1 MKTTFRLPEKISGE
15 IMLVGVTILAALGWF
30 ISKSGIQ
37 YFPPAGFLAI
47 RFIGAAWLF
56 LPFSWRAIQRLSFKQ
71 WMVSFCVGVAF
82 SANIFLWIQGVSHSQ
97 YFGEGAF
104 LLSLS
109 MLFAPI
115 LSWIIFW
122 HKPSRLLGISLLIA
136 AVGVYFLN
144 AGRPLW
150 QMSLGS
156 ALFAASSFCGALFF
170 VLNNQFSRLLPIL
183 PLTTLQLAIAGVI
196 CGLYSWLFETWQ
208 SMTPTAIGW
217 AVLAILL
224 ITNARFLLQT
234 TAQKRCA
241 IGNAAMIMVLEPVW
255 TVILSVGL
263 LGETFTWQKMV
274 GGGLILIAILIYRLP
289 TLFGFW
295 YK

>member
-1 MKTTFRLPEKISGE
+1 
-15 IMLVGVTILAALGWF
+15 
-30 ISKSGIQ
+30 
-37 YFPPAGFLAI
+37 
-47 RFIGAAWLF
+47 
-56 LPFSWRAIQRLSFKQ
+56 
-71 WMVSFCVGVAF
+71 
-82 SANIFLWIQGVSHSQ
+82 
-97 YFGEGAF
+97 
-104 LLSLS
+104 
-109 MLFAPI
+109 
-115 LSWIIFW
+115 
-122 HKPSRLLGISLLIA
+122 
-136 AVGVYFLN
+136 
-144 AGRPLW
+144 
-150 QMSLGS
+150 
-156 ALFAASSFCGALFF
+156 
-170 VLNNQFSRLLPIL
+170 
-183 PLTTLQLAIAGVI
+183 
-196 CGLYSWLFETWQ
+196 
-208 SMTPTAIGW
+208 MTPTAIGW